1 MINKTTHL
9 IASFVSLTA
18 IVAGIA
24 FLVLGQA
31 SQVSASAPSGLPA
44 TVATTSQTTLS
55 TTALTL
61 FATSTC
67 AARIITT
74 SANPIMLTFSDV
86 QGSVPTGAFGTIQSA
101 STTVVYDSGQFGCG
115 AIKGYSFASQV
126 ITLVESR

>member
-1 MINKTTHL
+1 MENKL
-9 IASFVSLTA
+9 AFFGILLAVFSLVYSFSTLDTKHA
-18 IVAGIA
+18 E
-24 FLVLGQA
+24 
-31 SQVSASAPSGLPA
+31 ASAPSGLPA

-74 SANPIMLTFSDV
+74 SAQPIMLTFSDV
-86 QGSVPTGAFGTIQSA
+86 QGSVPTGSFGTIQSA